1 VIALDRDCPPS
12 AAALIEGDSPAAT
25 NLLIAT
31 IAALVGA
38 LIGWL
43 ALAHVDEVVQAPGRV
58 EPQGKVKIVNHPQG
72 GRVAELYVH
81 DGDVVA
87 AGQALVAFDTAL
99 AASERAELLGRW
111 QVKAVEAARLDAE
124 QAGLPLAI
132 DATLAKARPDL
143 VAAALATLQ
152 ARRDALAARRD
163 AAARQAQARRG
174 ELDTATAELGRL
186 RNRLALVRQERD
198 AVRELAA
205 RGLYP
210 NLKRIAVERE
220 ASDDAG
226 ELAKAEAAASAARAA
241 LAEAQSRLASVDKE
255 WRSGVLDEL
264 GQATAER
271 DRLAEEL
278 KARTGVV
285 RDSVLRAP
293 VGGVV
298 QDLAVAGP
306 GQSVAAQETLMK
318 LVPSGDG
325 LAVEARVANEDIGR
339 VAAGMPATIK
349 VRAFDY
355 LRFGSV
361 EGTVERVAADA
372 SPDPKT
378 GALAYTVTVA
388 ADGSRLGTAPGQ
400 LDVVPGMTVDV
411 EVKVGRRAILSYLTD
426 RIFRF
431 KEAFRET

>member
-1 VIALDRDCPPS
+1 VIAIERDRPLS
-12 AAALIEGDSPAAT
+12 AEALIEGGSPAAT

-72 GRVAELYVH
+72 GRVAGLYVH
-81 DGDVVA
+81 DGDLVA
-87 AGQALVAFDTAL
+87 TGQALVAFDTAL

-132 DATLAKARPDL
+132 DAPLAKARPDL

-152 ARRDALAARRD
+152 ARRDALSSRRE

-174 ELDTATAELGRL
+174 ELDTATAELERL
-186 RNRLALVRQERD
+186 RNRMPLVREERD
-198 AVRELAA
+198 AVRELAK

-226 ELAKAEAAASAARAA
+226 ELAKAEAAAAASRAA
-241 LAEAQSRLASVDKE
+241 LAEAQSRLAGVDKE
-255 WRSGVLDEL
+255 WRSSVLDEL

-271 DRLAEEL
+271 DRLAEQL
-278 KARTGVV
+278 RARTGVV
-285 RDSVLRAP
+285 QDSVLRAP
-293 VGGVV
+293 VAGVV
-298 QDLAVAGP
+298 QDLAVAGA
-306 GQSVAAQETLMK
+306 GQSVAAHETLMK
-318 LVPSGDG
+318 LVPLGDG

-339 VAAGMPATIK
+339 VAVGMPATIK

-355 LRFGSV
+355 LRYGSV
-361 EGTVERVAADA
+361 EGSVARVAADA

-388 ADGSRLGTAPGQ
+388 ADTARLGPGPGQ
-400 LDVVPGMTVDV
+400 LDVVPGMVVDV
-411 EVKVGRRAILSYLTD
+411 EVKVGRRTILSYLTD
-426 RIFRF
+426 RIFRL

>member
-1 VIALDRDCPPS
+1 M
-12 AAALIEGDSPAAT
+12 
-25 NLLIAT
+25 
-31 IAALVGA
+31 
-38 LIGWL
+38 
-43 ALAHVDEVVQAPGRV
+43 VQAPGRV

-87 AGQALVAFDTAL
+87 AGQALVAFDTAQ

-132 DATLAKARPDL
+132 DASLARARPDL

-152 ARRDALAARRD
+152 ARRDALSSRRD
-163 AAARQAQARRG
+163 AASRQAQARRG
-174 ELDTATAELGRL
+174 ELDTAAAELERL
-186 RNRLALVRQERD
+186 RNRMPLVREERD
-198 AVRELAA
+198 AVRELAK

-226 ELAKAEAAASAARAA
+226 ELAKAEAAAAASRAA
-241 LAEAQSRLASVDKE
+241 LAEAESRLAGVDKE
-255 WRSGVLDEL
+255 WRSGVLGEL

-271 DRLAEEL
+271 DRLAEQL
-278 KARTGVV
+278 RARTGVV
-285 RDSVLRAP
+285 QDSVLRAP
-293 VGGVV
+293 VAGVV
-298 QDLAVAGP
+298 QDLAVAGA
-306 GQSVAAQETLMK
+306 GQSVAAHETLMK
-318 LVPSGDG
+318 LVPLGDG

-339 VAAGMPATIK
+339 VTVGMPATIK

-355 LRFGSV
+355 LRYGSV
-361 EGTVERVAADA
+361 EGSVARVAADA

-388 ADGSRLGTAPGQ
+388 ADTARLGTGPGQ
-400 LDVVPGMTVDV
+400 LDVAPGMVVDV
-411 EVKVGRRAILSYLTD
+411 EVKVGRRTILSYLTD
-426 RIFRF
+426 RIFRL

>member
-1 VIALDRDCPPS
+1 M
-12 AAALIEGDSPAAT
+12 
-25 NLLIAT
+25 
-31 IAALVGA
+31 
-38 LIGWL
+38 
-43 ALAHVDEVVQAPGRV
+43 
-58 EPQGKVKIVNHPQG
+58 
-72 GRVAELYVH
+72 
-81 DGDVVA
+81 VA

-132 DATLAKARPDL
+132 DASLARARPDL

-152 ARRDALAARRD
+152 ARRDALSSRRD

-174 ELDTATAELGRL
+174 ELDTAAAELERL
-186 RNRLALVRQERD
+186 RNRMPLVREERD
-198 AVRELAA
+198 AVRELAK

-226 ELAKAEAAASAARAA
+226 ELAKAEAAAAASRAA
-241 LAEAQSRLASVDKE
+241 LAEAESRLAGVDRE
-255 WRSGVLDEL
+255 WRSGVLGEL

-271 DRLAEEL
+271 DRLAEQL
-278 KARTGVV
+278 RARTGVV
-285 RDSVLRAP
+285 RGLVLRAP
-293 VGGVV
+293 VAGVV
-298 QDLAVAGP
+298 QDLAVAGA
-306 GQSVAAQETLMK
+306 GQSVAAHETLMK
-318 LVPSGDG
+318 LVPLGDG

-339 VAAGMPATIK
+339 VTVGMPATIK

-355 LRFGSV
+355 LRYGSV
-361 EGTVERVAADA
+361 EGSVARVAADA

-388 ADGSRLGTAPGQ
+388 ADTRAPRHRPRPARRGARHGGRRRGQ
-400 LDVVPGMTVDV
+400 
-411 EVKVGRRAILSYLTD
+411 GRRADDPLLPHRPHLPPQGGVQGDLNAKASRPRD
-426 RIFRF
+426 RRP
-431 KEAFRET
+431 